1 MAVSDPIRWM
11 RQAIRLSKR
20 GFPAPNPRV
29 GCVIVREGAVVGK
42 GYHPYAGAPHAE
54 AMALTQAGESA
65 RGADVF
71 VTLEPCNHV
80 GRTPPCADALIRA
93 GVRSVAIALRDPN
106 PRVEGGGAERLKEA
120 GIEVSVGLCED
131 EAKEAN
137 WVFHEAMS
145 RNRPVVVL
153 KAAMGLDGRVALPSG
168 QSQWITSAESRVAG
182 QRLRAEL
189 GAVLVGRGTVAT
201 DDPSLTARIRGVVN
215 PPVRIVLDPE
225 ARLQGSERVFGP
237 GAETLWC
244 VAAERATEAQF
255 PVRMGADGVDLEA
268 LLTQLGSRGVLGVL
282 VEGGPRTITGF
293 LRSGVV
299 DWIVLFIAP
308 KLLGAGKT
316 WVEDLG
322 FQTLDAVLAV
332 SDVSVQKLGSDLMV
346 MARVPR
352 PL

>member
-1 MAVSDPIRWM
+1 
-11 RQAIRLSKR
+11 
-20 GFPAPNPRV
+20 
-29 GCVIVREGAVVGK
+29 
-42 GYHPYAGAPHAE
+42 
-54 AMALTQAGESA
+54 
-65 RGADVF
+65 
-71 VTLEPCNHV
+71 
-80 GRTPPCADALIRA
+80 
-93 GVRSVAIALRDPN
+93 
-106 PRVEGGGAERLKEA
+106 
-120 GIEVSVGLCED
+120 
-131 EAKEAN
+131 
-137 WVFHEAMS
+137 
-145 RNRPVVVL
+145 
-153 KAAMGLDGRVALPSG
+153 
-168 QSQWITSAESRVAG
+168 
-182 QRLRAEL
+182 
-189 GAVLVGRGTVAT
+189 
-201 DDPSLTARIRGVVN
+201 
-215 PPVRIVLDPE
+215 
-225 ARLQGSERVFGP
+225 
-237 GAETLWC
+237 C